1 MHFFNK
7 LHYFTFSN
15 IIILSHDRDPLDE
28 IPESDVED
36 CVQVSF
42 YPKNPQTHDLL
53 NTWQAPCVWEVRGS
67 IPVSVIVPFFNKYH
81 IKVLL

>member
-15 IIILSHDRDPLDE
+15 IIILSYDRDPLDE

-36 CVQVSF
+36 CVQESF

-53 NTWQAPCVWEVRGS
+53 NTWQAPCVREVMGS